1 MTAAPLHLQGG
12 ESGHG
17 PQSASGAMEDGM
29 AKPVRSVT
37 KRMVIM
43 LLAVGLVFGG
53 VFGFQIFK
61 NTMIKKFMS
70 AMASPPQTVSAAAAM
85 MEEWQPQIE
94 AVGSLRAVNGADL
107 AFEAPGIVTELHFN
121 SGDDVSAGD
130 ILVTLRAD
138 DDIARLE
145 ALRATA
151 NLAEI
156 TYQRDQ
162 EQFKIKGVSQATLDT
177 DAANVKN
184 AKAQVAQQQA
194 IVDKKTLRAPF
205 AGHLGVR
212 AVDIGQ
218 YINAGTTV
226 VTLQALDPIY
236 ADFFLPQQALTQVRL
251 EQSVTVKV
259 DTYPDQDFTGTI
271 TAINPKVDPATRNV
285 QVRATLKNPA
295 RQLLPGMYASVSIA
309 AGDKQRYVTLP
320 QTAVTYNPY
329 GETVYVVDNKGNDSQ
344 GKPQLIARQIF
355 VTAGPKR
362 GDQVAILSGIEQ
374 GQDVVT
380 AGQMKLRNG
389 SSLIIDNQIRPTA
402 DANPVPVDQ

>member
-1 MTAAPLHLQGG
+1 MT
-12 ESGHG
+12 
-17 PQSASGAMEDGM
+17 
-29 AKPVRSVT
+29 KPMRSVT

-43 LLAVGLVFGG
+43 LIAVGLVFGG

-61 NTMIKKFMS
+61 NTMIRKFMS
-70 AMASPPQTVSAAAAM
+70 AMAAPPQTVSAATATT
-85 MEEWQPQIE
+85 EEWQPQIE

-107 AFEAPGIVTELHFN
+107 SFEVPGIIKELHFQ
-121 SGDDVSAGD
+121 SGDDISAGD

-145 ALRATA
+145 ALQATA

-156 TYQRDQ
+156 TNQRDQ
-162 EQFKIKGVSQATLDT
+162 EQFKIKAVSQATLDT

-236 ADFFLPQQALTQVRL
+236 ADFFLPQQALTQIRL

-259 DTYPDQDFTGTI
+259 DTYPDQDFAGTI

-285 QVRATLKNPA
+285 QVRATLKNSG
-295 RQLLPGMYASVSIA
+295 RRLLPGMYASVSIA

-329 GETVYVVDNKGNDSQ
+329 GETVYVVDDKGKDPQ
-344 GKPQLIARQIF
+344 GKPQLVARQLF
-355 VTAGPKR
+355 VTAGAKR
-362 GDQVAILSGIEQ
+362 GDQVAILSGVEQ
-374 GQDVVT
+374 GQTVVT

-389 SSLIIDNQIRPTA
+389 SQLLIDNTIRPTA
-402 DANPVPVDQ
+402 DANPIPVDQ